1 MKFAHSVDIP
11 APPERVY
18 AFLLDVPRVARCLP
32 GASDVQAR
40 GDDRYA
46 GALAVAVGPIRI
58 ALDGDVQIVARD
70 DATRTVTL
78 RAMGD
83 DHRVGGVRANITMR
97 VQHSGRGTLL
107 LLDSD
112 VTILGRLGDL
122 GRPIMKRKADQ
133 LIVDFAR
140 NVARELGA

>member
-1 MKFAHSVDIP
+1 
-11 APPERVY
+11 
-18 AFLLDVPRVARCLP
+18 
-32 GASDVQAR
+32 
-40 GDDRYA
+40 
-46 GALAVAVGPIRI
+46 
-58 ALDGDVQIVARD
+58 
-70 DATRTVTL
+70 
-78 RAMGD
+78 
-83 DHRVGGVRANITMR
+83 MR